1 MTITLDNI
9 ELNVYKKF
17 LWTTIYIDYNGKTT
31 LVNKDKL
38 PRTIEIIKGNYEII
52 KSYYLSNL
60 TKNNATDLSDLNTI
74 CVKILLYY
82 IDQYSRW
89 KVQYKKSNY
98 DIKFYTKDFEHP
110 STNDLIVFHLIE
122 KHPDNWKS
130 ISSQYLNM
138 SQTEFEEYWKNREAY
153 FNK

>member
-1 MTITLDNI
+1 MILDNI

-17 LWTTIYIDYNGKTT
+17 LWPTIYIDYNGKTT
-31 LVNKDKL
+31 LINKDKL
-38 PRTIEIIKGNYEII
+38 PRIIEIIKGNYEII
-52 KSYYLSNL
+52 KGYYLSKL
-60 TKNNATDLSDLNTI
+60 TKNSAKDLSDLNAI

-98 DIKFYTKDFEHP
+98 DITFYTKDFDQP
-110 STNDLIVFHLIE
+110 STKDLIVFYLIE

-130 ISSQYLNM
+130 ISSQYLDM
-138 SQTEFEEYWKNREAY
+138 SQTELDEYWKNRELY